1 MEYILTLFLY
11 VNNDL
16 VRKLE
21 QPVATAAVCQQL
33 SAGLNFRDPAVTTI
47 AVCRPRV
54 WSAQLFKNAGILF
67 DQMCQK
73 FLMGMAIGM
82 HAVWPKPLFVE
93 VQ

>member
-33 SAGLNFRDPAVTTI
+33 SAGLNFRDPAVTAFAT
-47 AVCRPRV
+47 CRPR
-54 WSAQLFKNAGILF
+54 S
-67 DQMCQK
+67 
-73 FLMGMAIGM
+73 
-82 HAVWPKPLFVE
+82 
-93 VQ
+93 

>member
-33 SAGLNFRDPAVTTI
+33 SQGLNFRDQAVTTV
-47 AVCRPRV
+47 ATCRPR
-54 WSAQLFKNAGILF
+54 S
-67 DQMCQK
+67 
-73 FLMGMAIGM
+73 
-82 HAVWPKPLFVE
+82 
-93 VQ
+93 

>member
-33 SAGLNFRDPAVTTI
+33 MAGLNFRDQSVTTV
-47 AVCRPRV
+47 ASCRPRG
-54 WSAQLFKNAGILF
+54 WLFKVVFVI
-67 DQMCQK
+67 
-73 FLMGMAIGM
+73 IP
-82 HAVWPKPLFVE
+82 AVYVA
-93 VQ
+93 VI

>member
-33 SAGLNFRDPAVTTI
+33 SAGLNFRDPAIT
-47 AVCRPRV
+47 AFAACRPR
-54 WSAQLFKNAGILF
+54 S
-67 DQMCQK
+67 
-73 FLMGMAIGM
+73 
-82 HAVWPKPLFVE
+82 
-93 VQ
+93 

>member
-33 SAGLNFRDPAVTTI
+33 SQGLNFRDSAVTTV
-47 AVCRPRV
+47 ASCRPR
-54 WSAQLFKNAGILF
+54 G
-67 DQMCQK
+67 
-73 FLMGMAIGM
+73 
-82 HAVWPKPLFVE
+82 
-93 VQ
+93 

>member
-33 SAGLNFRDPAVTTI
+33 SQSLNFRDSAVTTV
-47 AVCRPRV
+47 ASCRPR
-54 WSAQLFKNAGILF
+54 S
-67 DQMCQK
+67 
-73 FLMGMAIGM
+73 
-82 HAVWPKPLFVE
+82 
-93 VQ
+93 